1 MHTQRHRALSSLA
14 LTLVLAMSACTFGA
28 DAGEPSISPSPTAGA
43 NAGPSASPLATLD
56 PASIPEEFRKRD
68 PEMTDAQALAR
79 LDNPGTREFWLTTPR
94 EIPVP
99 LWAEKDPLW
108 DNDLSTW
115 WELGR
120 RGTSTIVGVGYPGL
134 EEFFEIDA
142 DGNWTW
148 VLFPSP
154 REAALVT
161 QSVGEGA
168 VGVTPNSFIYYDTLS
183 LPLTI
188 TLVSGEPLLTP
199 FTGWGFPTLPEDAT
213 RATATPV
220 RSVGDYQ
227 LARYQRPVAWVW
239 SQVYDVASPTAVNF
253 RDVFYVLETP
263 YGMIIPLTYSPF
275 GILEDVDWTVTTD
288 FGRDAYLVDLNDI
301 ACGIW
306 DTDHNTVVDGLVN
319 SDWKA
324 AGVNP
329 RGDTVY
335 VPSSTNPLIAP
346 MHEVY
351 RQANPRS
358 KVSLDAF
365 AAAPALVGYYSRD
378 IGAWVVYLN
387 GTYSGRAWC

>member
-1 MHTQRHRALSSLA
+1 VRTTATSVAGLCLA
-14 LTLVLAMSACTFGA
+14 LVFGVSACTTGSG
-28 DAGEPSISPSPTAGA
+28 AGEPTTIPSLSPGSSPSPTA
-43 NAGPSASPLATLD
+43 SALTTPD
-56 PASIPEEFRKRD
+56 PATVPEEFRHRD
-68 PEMTDAQALAR
+68 PGMTDAEALSR
-79 LDNPGTREFWLTTPR
+79 LDDPATREFWLTQPR
-94 EIPVP
+94 EIPPP
-99 LWAEKDPLW
+99 LWAEGDPLW

-120 RGTSTIVGVGYPGL
+120 RGTSTIAGVGYPVL

-142 DGNWTW
+142 DGHWTW

-161 QSVGEGA
+161 GTVGEGA
-168 VGVTPNSFIYYDTLS
+168 EGVTPNTYLYYDSLA
-183 LPLTI
+183 LPLTV

-199 FTGWGFPTLPEDAT
+199 LDGWGFPELPEDAT

-220 RSVGDYQ
+220 RSLGDYRV
-227 LARYQRPVAWVW
+227 ARYERSVSWVW
-239 SQVYDVASPTAVNF
+239 SQVYDVKPPSSVNY

-275 GILEDVDWTVTTD
+275 GILEDVEWSVTTK
-288 FGRDAYLVDLNDI
+288 FGRDAHLADLNDI

-319 SDWKA
+319 SDWKS
-324 AGVNP
+324 AGVKP

-335 VPSSTNPLIAP
+335 VPTSTNPLVGP
-346 MHEVY
+346 MHEVFL
-351 RQANPRS
+351 QANPGS
-358 KVSLDAF
+358 TLSLDDF
-365 AAAPALVGYYSRD
+365 AAAPALVGYHSRD

-387 GTYSGRAWC
+387 GNYSGRAWC